1 MRVDR
6 LVAPSRTW
14 TQMVFEI
21 LYLVFGVSYLVF
33 GMSYLVFE
41 MMYFGWSFFCRWWI
55 DPPRLVGHRP
65 QGEEEHVGL
74 HLRWNLFLGK
84 AVLPETNLEKRVPIN
99 FLVGKGLPK

>member
-1 MRVDR
+1 MDR

-41 MMYFGWSFFCRWWI
+41 MMYFGWSFFVDGGSI
-55 DPPRLVGHRP
+55 HLVLLDTGH
-65 QGEEEHVGL
+65 
-74 HLRWNLFLGK
+74 K
-84 AVLPETNLEKRVPIN
+84 EKRNMLDFICVGTSSWGKLY
-99 FLVGKGLPK
+99 FLRRI